1 MSKSTDKR
9 FEAVNKMLDD
19 LLGPVEDWSDREV
32 DQFLAE
38 AGVDVDASSRSL
50 YDRVSEIAGTYRAK
64 NQNIP
69 QPIADFLRQ
78 MRPADLPTSDP
89 EMAKSAARKWIADLR
104 RPKPQFSAP
113 QVAYAFR
120 NKKEQLAS
128 KDQAILEGLEAKL
141 KSRKRSDGI

>member
-1 MSKSTDKR
+1 
-9 FEAVNKMLDD
+9 
-19 LLGPVEDWSDREV
+19 
-32 DQFLAE
+32 
-38 AGVDVDASSRSL
+38 
-50 YDRVSEIAGTYRAK
+50 
-64 NQNIP
+64 
-69 QPIADFLRQ
+69 

-89 EMAKSAARKWIADLR
+89 EMAKSVARKWIADLR
-104 RPKPQFSAP
+104 RPKPQFGAP